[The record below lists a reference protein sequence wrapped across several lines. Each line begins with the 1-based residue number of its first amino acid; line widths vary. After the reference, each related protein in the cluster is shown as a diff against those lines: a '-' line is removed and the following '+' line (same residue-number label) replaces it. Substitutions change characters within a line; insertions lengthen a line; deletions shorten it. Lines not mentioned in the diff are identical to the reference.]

1 MQSLKNQVQNNFQ
14 EKFQE
19 VIANK
24 HSFLIFRQ
32 PNSTEVELWLDDD
45 KSSQNQFVFHRFDD
59 AQHLVFSSALVE
71 KIAID
76 QLIETDF
83 FPLEPSTTNEAISY
97 ENYLSLISKTVDE
110 LKASTIDKI
119 VISRIKEIKNEGVN
133 LIKTFK
139 NLHQNYPKAFVY
151 IWFTKENGL
160 WIGASPELLLEEEN
174 LLVKTVSLAGTLP
187 KEEEWTAKEIHEQQ
201 VVTDYIVSNLHD
213 AKSVS
218 VDGPHTVDAGFFNHL
233 KSYISAEVCDYEKVN
248 EILNRL
254 HPTPAVCGMPKQEAK
269 DFILANEGYDRKFYA
284 GYFGFKTPH
293 KSLYFVNL
301 RCAQIFSD
309 VVKLYVG
316 GGIMPD
322 SNPEKEWR
330 ETELKSKTI
339 GNHLVTD

>member
-1 MQSLKNQVQNNFQ
+1 MQNKFQ

-19 VIANK
+19 VIANQQ
-24 HSFLIFRQ
+24 SFLLFRQ
-32 PNSTEVELWLDDD
+32 PNSSEVELWLDEEKNDE
-45 KSSQNQFVFHRFDD
+45 NQFVFHRFDD
-59 AQHLVFSSALVE
+59 SEHIIFSTDKVE
-71 KIAID
+71 RIAINE
-76 QLIETDF
+76 LVNIESF
-83 FPLEPSTTNEAISY
+83 SLEQSSKKEAISY
-97 ENYLSLISKTVDE
+97 ENYLELISKTVEE
-110 LKASTIDKI
+110 LNTTSTEKI
-119 VISRIKEIKNEGVN
+119 VISRIKEIENEGVN

-174 LLVKTVSLAGTLP
+174 LTVKTVSLAGTLP
-187 KEEEWTAKEIHEQQ
+187 KEEEWTSKEIHEQQ
-201 VVTDYIVSNLHD
+201 VVTDYIVSNLQD
-213 AKSVS
+213 AKSIS
-218 VDGPHTVDAGFFNHL
+218 VNGPHTVDAGFFNHL
-233 KSYISAEVCDYEKVN
+233 KSYISAEVDDYEQVN
-248 EILNRL
+248 KILNRL

-269 DFILANEGYDRKFYA
+269 NFILANEGYDRKYYA
-284 GYFGFKTPH
+284 GYFGFKMPE

-322 SNPEKEWR
+322 SNPEKEWQ

-339 GNHLVTD
+339 GNLLVTD

>member
-1 MQSLKNQVQNNFQ
+1 MQNKFQ

-19 VIANK
+19 VIANQQ
-24 HSFLIFRQ
+24 SFLLFRQ
-32 PNSTEVELWLDDD
+32 PNSSEVELWLDEEKNDE
-45 KSSQNQFVFHRFDD
+45 NQFVFHRFDD
-59 AQHLVFSSALVE
+59 SEHIIFSTDKVERISINELVNIESFS
-71 KIAID
+71 
-76 QLIETDF
+76 
-83 FPLEPSTTNEAISY
+83 LEQSSKKEAISY
-97 ENYLSLISKTVDE
+97 ENYLELISKTVEE
-110 LKASTIDKI
+110 LNTTSTEKI
-119 VISRIKEIKNEGVN
+119 VISRIKEIENEGVN

-174 LLVKTVSLAGTLP
+174 LTVKTVSLAGTLP
-187 KEEEWTAKEIHEQQ
+187 KEEEWTSKEIHEQQ
-201 VVTDYIVSNLHD
+201 VVTDYIVSNLQD
-213 AKSVS
+213 AKSIS
-218 VDGPHTVDAGFFNHL
+218 VNGPHTVDAGFFNHL
-233 KSYISAEVCDYEKVN
+233 KSYISAEVDDYEQVN
-248 EILNRL
+248 KILNRL

-269 DFILANEGYDRKFYA
+269 NFILANEGYDRKYYA
-284 GYFGFKTPH
+284 GYFGFKMPE

-322 SNPEKEWR
+322 SNSEKEWQ

-339 GNHLVTD
+339 GNLLVTD